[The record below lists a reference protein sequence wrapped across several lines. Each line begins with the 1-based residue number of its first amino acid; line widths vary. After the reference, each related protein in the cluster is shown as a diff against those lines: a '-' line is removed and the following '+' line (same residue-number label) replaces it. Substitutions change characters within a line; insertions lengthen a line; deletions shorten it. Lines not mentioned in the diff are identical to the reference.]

1 MCNFCVYMKK
11 SLQIDMYFCTNN
23 NEFHICIMYI
33 IVLLQILL
41 LFAVCFMW
49 CKIVLRS
56 VGCIDVVQNPH
67 C

>member
-11 SLQIDMYFCTNN
+11 SLQVDMYFCMNN

-41 LFAVCFMW
+41 LFAVCEN
-49 CKIVLRS
+49 
-56 VGCIDVVQNPH
+56 VVQN
-67 C
+67 CA